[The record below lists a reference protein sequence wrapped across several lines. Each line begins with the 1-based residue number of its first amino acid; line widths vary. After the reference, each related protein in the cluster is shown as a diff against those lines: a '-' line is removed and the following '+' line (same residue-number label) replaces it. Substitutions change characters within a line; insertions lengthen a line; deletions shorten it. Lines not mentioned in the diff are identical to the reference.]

1 VNGSIDCSVQTLFT
15 QFSFLSELEYHSSH
29 KCLRDAHNS
38 EAIACFHRHLLLQVR
53 ESTCHITDVERGLQI
68 FPVTKHYCIQRF
80 AIAVD

>member
-1 VNGSIDCSVQTLFT
+1 
-15 QFSFLSELEYHSSH
+15 
-29 KCLRDAHNS
+29 
-38 EAIACFHRHLLLQVR
+38 LLLQVR